1 MNASVVGPGAAIPTR
16 PLHFFF
22 LVDCS
27 GSMSNKGK
35 IQALNNAVR
44 EVIPHLRQEAA
55 YNTNATILVS
65 AIKFSGG
72 AQWHIPTPTPVHQLR
87 WQDLGATPIEEE
99 VTDMG
104 AAFLLLAEQLRAL
117 ANTRGLPPVLVLMSD
132 GEPTDDWESGLR
144 VLMQE
149 PWAKHAIRVAF
160 AIGSDAKLGPL
171 QKFINDPERQ
181 PLQANNPEGLVRLIV
196 CVS

>member
-1 MNASVVGPGAAIPTR
+1 MNASVVGPGGAYATR

-22 LVDCS
+22 LLDCS
-27 GSMSNKGK
+27 GSMSDKGK

-44 EVIPHLRQEAA
+44 EVIPHMRQVADE
-55 YNTNATILVS
+55 NTNATFLVR
-65 AIKFSGG
+65 AIKFSDG
-72 AQWHIPTPTPVHQLR
+72 AQWHIPTPTPVHQLQ
-87 WQDLGATPIEEE
+87 WQDLGAGG

-117 ANTRGLPPVLVLMSD
+117 ANSRGLPPVLILITD

-149 PWAKHAIRVAF
+149 PWAKHAVRTAI

-171 QKFINDPERQ
+171 QKFINNAEKQ
-181 PLQANNPEGLVRLIV
+181 PLQANNPEGLVRQIV
-196 CVS
+196 VETVTA